1 MVFASPSLPLMQCL
15 TLKRQVVVD
24 GLKGKGHFL
33 GVKELLALKNFVKE
47 NNSYYFRLNI
57 HVT

>member
-1 MVFASPSLPLMQCL
+1 M
-15 TLKRQVVVD
+15 VVD
-24 GLKGKGHFL
+24 GLKGKGKGKGHFL
-33 GVKELLALKNFVKE
+33 GIKELLALKNFVKE